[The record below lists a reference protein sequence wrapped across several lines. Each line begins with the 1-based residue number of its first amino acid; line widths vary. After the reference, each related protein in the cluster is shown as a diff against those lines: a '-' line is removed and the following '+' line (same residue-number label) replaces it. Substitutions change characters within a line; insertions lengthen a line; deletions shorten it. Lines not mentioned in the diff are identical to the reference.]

1 MHIKRIFMHPEFLCS
16 FTASAISFKSKGLRV
31 FSKSSSLAVM
41 QPLWLVFWSALFS
54 LCWLVPVHLPP
65 WTTFPA
71 DAWAAFMA
79 LIAALA
85 VMMRTR
91 LVLTWH
97 SISCLAAGLVFLPW
111 LQFFAGLL
119 PYAGLAWVS
128 CAYLLGFLLALL
140 IGARWEQASAGQPA
154 HALFIAI
161 GVAAIVSVGLQ
172 LYGWLGLQDSG
183 VMGMWSLDVT
193 GDRPYANL
201 GQPNQLATLLLW
213 GLMACLWAYLR
224 KATGAATAVF
234 TAAFL
239 LLGIALTQS
248 RAGYLGLSIMLVAV
262 WFWRGLWPSRLL
274 PRIAAGLY
282 IYTLIIPFFLRWLN
296 AALLLGQHDV
306 HLRVAQ
312 EGELRLSAWR
322 ICIAAVMERPWFGY
336 GWTGIGSAQIAVAD
350 QFPALDGIFQSAHN
364 LFLDLV
370 LWAGVPIGL
379 FVVGMLVW
387 WFLAA
392 FRAVRRSEDAVLL
405 LLLTAAGVHA
415 LVEFPLQY
423 AYFLLP
429 VGLVMG
435 VLNIRLKMPVIKET
449 SRWILPGIWLAG
461 ALSFGVIVLDY
472 AQVATSYTMLRLE
485 QSIIGQGRGPM
496 GGPPDVWALN
506 QLRAWIV
513 VARYKPHTGMSQQEL
528 AEMTVM
534 ARLYPSLHLSYD
546 LATALVLNGQP
557 DEAQFWLKK
566 VCKIADE
573 KQCRMGQLNWEQ
585 DTRMAAVQWPK

>member
-1 MHIKRIFMHPEFLCS
+1 MFW
-16 FTASAISFKSKGLRV
+16 
-31 FSKSSSLAVM
+31 AV
-41 QPLWLVFWSALFS
+41 LFS
-54 LCWLVPVHLPP
+54 LSWLVPVHLLP
-65 WTTFPA
+65 WSTFPA
-71 DAWAAFMA
+71 DAWTAFMA
-79 LIAALA
+79 LIAALV

-91 LVLTWH
+91 LVLSWH

-111 LQFFAGLL
+111 LQFFSGLL

-140 IGARWEQASAGQPA
+140 IGARWEQASAGQLA

-161 GVAAIVSVGLQ
+161 GVAAIISVGLQ
-172 LYGWLGLQDSG
+172 LYGWLGLQGSG
-183 VMGMWSLDVT
+183 VMGMWSLEAS

-213 GLMACLWAYLR
+213 GLMACLWAYLH
-224 KATGAATAVF
+224 KVTGAATTGF
-234 TAAFL
+234 IAAFL

-248 RAGYLGLSIMLVAV
+248 RAGYLSLSVMLVAV

-282 IYTLIIPFFLRWLN
+282 IYALTIPFFLRWLHT
-296 AALLLGQHDV
+296 ALLLGQNDV
-306 HLRVAQ
+306 HLRMAH

-322 ICIAAVMERPWFGY
+322 MCITAVMERPWFGY

-350 QFPALDGIFQSAHN
+350 QFPALDSIFQSAHN

-370 LWAGVPIGL
+370 LWAGLPIGL

-392 FRAVRRSEDAVLL
+392 FRAVRRSEDAVLIL
-405 LLLTAAGVHA
+405 LLAAVGTHA

-429 VGLVMG
+429 AGLVMG
-435 VLNIRLKMPVIKET
+435 MLNIRLGTPVIGKT
-449 SRWILPGIWLAG
+449 SRWVLPGIWLAG
-461 ALSFGVIVLDY
+461 VLFFGVIVRDY
-472 AQVATSYTMLRLE
+472 AQVDISYNLLRLE
-485 QSIIGQGRGPM
+485 QSIVGQGRGPM
-496 GGPPDVWALN
+496 GGPPDVWVLT
-506 QLRAWIV
+506 QLREWIV
-513 VARYKPHTGMSQQEL
+513 VARYKPHSGMSPQEL
-528 AEMTVM
+528 DEMAAIT
-534 ARLYPSLHLSYD
+534 RLYPSLHLTYD

-557 DEAQFWLKK
+557 DEARFWLRKF
-566 VCKIADE
+566 CKIADE
-573 KQCRMGQLNWEQ
+573 KQCRKGQLNWEQ
-585 DTRMAAVQWPK
+585 DTRMAEVKWPK